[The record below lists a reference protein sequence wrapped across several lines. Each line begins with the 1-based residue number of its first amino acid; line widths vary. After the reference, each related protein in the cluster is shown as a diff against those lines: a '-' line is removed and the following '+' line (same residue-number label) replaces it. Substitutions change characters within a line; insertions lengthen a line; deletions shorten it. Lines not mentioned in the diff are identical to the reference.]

1 MSFSADRQNDGAGNR
16 ATQDSGRIERPREQ
30 LSMSTPSD
38 NDKRPPRTNRAPT
51 PDPVCP
57 LCGGVGYYMP
67 DLPIGHPDFG
77 KAVSCA
83 CREQARLE
91 RRLRALKTVGT
102 LDMLDR
108 LTFDNFI
115 PEPTHL
121 SPEKAHNLRRA
132 YETSLRYAQDPD
144 GWLLLTGTYGC
155 GKTHLAAAIAN
166 ARLAMGEPVLFMVVP
181 DLLDHLRSAFNPQSE
196 VRYDELFEQLRTT
209 PLLIL
214 DDLGA
219 QSSTPWAQEKL
230 FQLLNHRY
238 NAHLATVVTT
248 NQRLEDLEPRLR
260 SRFLDVSLV
269 NHFAIIASDFRSGGN
284 PAQSDLSS
292 LVLHRDQTF
301 DSFQVRRN
309 NLAGEEQLNLQRVY
323 EACDA
328 YADNPT
334 GWLVL
339 SGVNGCGKTH
349 LAAAIANYQ
358 LAHGQYDVM
367 FIVVPDLLDH
377 LRAAFSPNAATSYD
391 RRFDEIKKIPLLVL
405 DDLGTE
411 SATPWAREKLFQL
424 LNYRYSALLATVIT
438 TSAEPQRMEP
448 WLRTRLFD
456 VSRCQFWEIIAPEY
470 RNNRPAQANN
480 RPPAAPKSPPRSSG
494 RTRSY

>member
-1 MSFSADRQNDGAGNR
+1 MSSSADGLERM
-16 ATQDSGRIERPREQ
+16 ERPRGQ
-30 LSMSTPSD
+30 PMNTPNDGRTNQND
-38 NDKRPPRTNRAPT
+38 NKRPSQATAPAGTET
-51 PDPVCP
+51 PCP
-57 LCGGVGYYMP
+57 ICGGVGYFMP
-67 DLPIGHPDFG
+67 DLPLGHPDFG
-77 KAVSCA
+77 KAVTCK
-83 CREQARLE
+83 CREHARLE
-91 RRLRALKTVGT
+91 RRLRALKNIGT
-102 LDMLDR
+102 IEMLAR

-121 SPEKAHNLRRA
+121 SPDKAHNLRRA
-132 YETSLRYAQDPD
+132 YETCVRYAQDQD

-155 GKTHLAAAIAN
+155 GKTHLAASIAN
-166 ARLAMGEPVLFMVVP
+166 ARLAMNEPVLFMVVP

-196 VRYDELFEQLRTT
+196 VRYDDLFEQLRTT

-292 LVLHRDQTF
+292 LALHHDQTF
-301 DSFQVRRN
+301 DSFQARRS
-309 NLAGEEQLNLQRVY
+309 NLAGEEQMNLQRVY
-323 EACDA
+323 DACGA
-328 YADNPT
+328 FADHPA

-377 LRAAFSPNAATSYD
+377 LRAAFSPTASTSYD

-438 TSAEPQRMEP
+438 TSSEPQRMEP

-456 VSRCQFWEIIAPEY
+456 TSRCQFWQIIAPEY
-470 RNNRPAQANN
+470 RNNRPQSTG
-480 RPPAAPKSPPRSSG
+480 RSPAAKHTPKSG
-494 RTRSY
+494 RKSDF

>member
-1 MSFSADRQNDGAGNR
+1 MSSFDKPMAGHQAGEGRPLSNR
-16 ATQDSGRIERPREQ
+16 PTNPATP
-30 LSMSTPSD
+30 
-38 NDKRPPRTNRAPT
+38 
-51 PDPVCP
+51 CP
-57 LCGGVGYYMP
+57 ICGGIGFYVP
-67 DLPIGHPDFG
+67 DLPLGHPDFG
-77 KAVSCA
+77 KAVLCQ

-91 RRLRALKTVGT
+91 RQLRSLKRVGT
-102 LDMLDR
+102 LEMLDR
-108 LTFDNFI
+108 LTFANFI

-132 YETSLRYAQDPD
+132 YETCLRYAQEAD

-166 ARLAMGEPVLFMVVP
+166 ARLALREPVLFMVVP
-181 DLLDHLRSAFNPQSE
+181 DLLDHLRSAFTPQSE
-196 VRYDELFEQLRTT
+196 VRYDDLFEQLKTT

-269 NHFAIIASDFRSGGN
+269 NHFAIIASDFRSGSN

-292 LVLHRDQTF
+292 LVLHREQAF

-309 NLAGEEQLNLQRVY
+309 NLMGEEQINLQRVY
-323 EACDA
+323 EACLT
-328 YADNPT
+328 YAETPT

-424 LNYRYSALLATVIT
+424 LNYRYSALLPTIIT

-456 VSRCQFWEIIAPEY
+456 VSRCQFWQIIAPEY
-470 RNNRPAQANN
+470 RGNRPQPAQ
-480 RPPAAPKSPPRSSG
+480 RPAPTKGTTRPSRPRG
-494 RTRSY
+494 Q